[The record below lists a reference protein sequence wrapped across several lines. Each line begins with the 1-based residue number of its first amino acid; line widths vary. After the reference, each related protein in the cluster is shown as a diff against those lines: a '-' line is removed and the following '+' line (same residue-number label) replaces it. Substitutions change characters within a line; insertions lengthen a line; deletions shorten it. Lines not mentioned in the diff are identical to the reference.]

1 MSDTLERRPTEASGD
16 IIAKYQNAESAKVH
30 LRGDLGPSGAPAS
43 DLVPAA
49 KSDNRPPAAPAP
61 TNAREFLHHTTTRK
75 ERTDEQLTAAA
86 LGFGFDYPAT
96 SVGVTGNITV
106 MYDPALGTQGQTL
119 ATNLLHCVA
128 APYQQMQMVFGIK
141 GGATTV
147 IVAPLSG
154 AHDGSGGAYHYGCDF
169 SSGGVLYVDATF
181 ANTTQNPL
189 DLEVALYIAELS
201 EAFMGTQGKGWG
213 CGSSN
218 GEGLSRYLA
227 ENASPGVMPAWGTTG
242 PSWAAAGFPDWVTKT
257 ETTDRN
263 YVSTGCAVVY
273 LYWMRSL
280 GFTISQITQA
290 GGATLSDNYKALTG
304 KTTAYNDLLAAV
316 KGLTIA
322 TDNPFP
328 DRLYQ
333 MHGDGTIWHYTSPP
347 ISGWQ
352 MLDNNSRARAIV
364 ASGNLLYQLH
374 GDGTIWTYIGPPITG
389 WQMLDNNPRA
399 RAIAASGRHLYQL
412 HGDGTIW
419 VYTGPPISG
428 WQMLDNNPRTIAIS
442 AGDALYQ
449 LHSDGTIW
457 VYTGTPLT
465 GWQMLDNN
473 PATTQIAAS
482 GGNLYQMHGDG
493 SIWVYTGTP
502 LTGWELIDNNPA
514 ATHIVATNSQLYQ
527 THGDGT
533 IWVYTGPPISGWQL
547 LDNNPRERAIAA
559 DNKLYQMHGD
569 GTIWVYTGPPI
580 SGWQTLD
587 NNPAAAAIL
596 VSS

>member
-1 MSDTLERRPTEASGD
+1 MSDTLEFRTAGAAPDTSM
-16 IIAKYQNAESAKVH
+16 K
-30 LRGDLGPSGAPAS
+30 LRSDGATGVIPAS
-43 DLVPAA
+43 DLVPTT
-49 KSDNRPPAAPAP
+49 KTGNRPPAPAAA
-61 TNAREFLHHTTTRK
+61 TSAREFLHPTATRK
-75 ERTDEQLTAAA
+75 ERTADQIGAAAA
-86 LGFGFDYPAT
+86 LGFDYPAT
-96 SVGVTGNITV
+96 LVGVIGNITV
-106 MYDPALGTQGQTL
+106 MYDSTLGTQGKTL
-119 ATNLLHCVA
+119 ATNLLNVAA
-128 APYQQMQMVFGIK
+128 APYQQMQMDFGIK
-141 GGATTV
+141 GGAITV

-154 AHDGSGGAYHYGCDF
+154 ANDGSGGAYHYGCDF
-169 SSGGVLYVDATF
+169 TTGGVLYLDATF

-218 GEGLSRYLA
+218 GEGLSRFLA
-227 ENASPGVMPAWGTTG
+227 ENSPPGVMPTWGITG
-242 PSWAAAGFPDWVTKT
+242 PSWAAAVFPDWVTKT
-257 ETTDRN
+257 EATDRN

-290 GGATLSDNYKALTG
+290 GGATLADNYKTLTG

-316 KGLTIA
+316 KGLSITS
-322 TDNPFP
+322 DNPFAE
-328 DRLYQ
+328 RLYQ

-347 ISGWQ
+347 ISGWEL
-352 MLDNNSRARAIV
+352 LDDNPQARSIV
-364 ASGNLLYQLH
+364 ACGNLLYQMH
-374 GDGTIWTYIGPPITG
+374 GDGTIWTYNGPPITG

-419 VYTGPPISG
+419 IYTGPPLTG

-457 VYTGTPLT
+457 LYTGTPLT

-473 PATTQIAAS
+473 PATTQIASA
-482 GGNLYQMHGDG
+482 GGSLYQMHGDG

-502 LTGWELIDNNPA
+502 LTGWQLIDNNPA
-514 ATHIVATNSQLYQ
+514 ATRIVASDSQLYQ

-533 IWVYTGPPISGWQL
+533 IWSYIGPPISGWQL

-559 DNKLYQMHGD
+559 DNKLYQLHGD
-569 GTIWVYTGPPI
+569 GTIWIYNGPPI

-587 NNPAAAAIL
+587 NNPAAAAII
-596 VSS
+596 VAQ